1 MTKSKLL
8 DYCIL
13 CGKQLPDNHA
23 TTRLMH
29 DMMDHPWYLLAQ
41 ADKIEES
48 IDEIRKHNGEISR
61 KKKLGEQSN
70 D

>member
-29 DMMDHPWYLLAQ
+29 DMMDHPWYLLVQ
-41 ADKIEES
+41 ADKIEEC
-48 IDEIRKHNGEISR
+48 IDEIRKYNGEISR
-61 KKKLGEQSN
+61 KKGLGDQPN